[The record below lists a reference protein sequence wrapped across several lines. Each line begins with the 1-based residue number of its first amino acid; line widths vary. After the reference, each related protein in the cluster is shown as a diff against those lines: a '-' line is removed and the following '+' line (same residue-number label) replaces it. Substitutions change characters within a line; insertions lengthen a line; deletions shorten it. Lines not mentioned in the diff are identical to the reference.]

1 MELLLANLTL
11 GKEPPLQLSSTCIK
25 CCGGLGWRPRAP
37 YKQTC
42 RRSTIVFNFLIKI
55 WCTGSQFQAYCHM

>member
-37 YKQTC
+37 YKKTQT
-42 RRSTIVFNFLIKI
+42 INHHLFNLLIKI
-55 WCTGSQFQAYCHM
+55 LMYR